1 MSIIQANKIDFIGI
15 DKITD
20 EIILSISDH
29 LDWNDEI
36 THLEIL
42 QNKLNSYIEFIE
54 CGQIFED
61 YPNSKGKKLVIEIVS
76 QYKYSNQGKDYIGRV
91 QPTLNSIG
99 VEIRQRVLK

>member
-1 MSIIQANKIDFIGI
+1 MSIIEANKIDFIGI

-20 EIILSISDH
+20 EMILSISDH

-54 CGQIFED
+54 GGQIFED
-61 YPNSKGKKLVIEIVS
+61 YPKSKGKILVIEIVS
-76 QYKYSNQGKDYIGRV
+76 RYQYSREGKDYLGRI
-91 QPTLNSIG
+91 QPTINSIG